1 MRQSVNIGQRGGLI
15 NHWSGKVY
23 VFNQLITARP
33 FFLETRPCTL
43 LQITALGRATIVGLV
58 WVDAPFRIL
67 RASRFVLWK
76 FNEFYRKSSTNP
88 IRRPVE
94 KDDRLFTP
102 RPRFHH

>member
-43 LQITALGRATIVGLV
+43 LQITDLARAPIVGLV
-58 WVDAPFRIL
+58 WVDAPFRIF
-67 RASRFVLWK
+67 RARRFLLWN
-76 FNEFYRKSSTNP
+76 FNELARKTRPPP
-88 IRRPVE
+88 IRVQSSE
-94 KDDRLFTP
+94 QSHGGKEG
-102 RPRFHH
+102 

>member
-43 LQITALGRATIVGLV
+43 LQITALVRATIVGLV
-58 WVDAPFRIL
+58 WVDAPFRVF

-76 FNEFYRKSSTNP
+76 FKEFDRKSSTHT
-88 IRRPVE
+88 IRRTVDQE
-94 KDDRLFTP
+94 DRLFHQG
-102 RPRFHH
+102 R